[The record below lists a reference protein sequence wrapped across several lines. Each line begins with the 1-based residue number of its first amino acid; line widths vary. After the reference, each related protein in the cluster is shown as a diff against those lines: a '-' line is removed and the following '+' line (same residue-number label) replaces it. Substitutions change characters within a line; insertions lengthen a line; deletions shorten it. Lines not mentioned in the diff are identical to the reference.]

1 MRIIDTTSKLIL
13 TALLIGL
20 GAFAATT
27 SAVAQQVS
35 EPRVLSVHGDWTAY
49 TFQENGN
56 KVCYMASQPIKAEG
70 NYSRRGDIFA
80 LITHRPAEDSQNV
93 FSYVTGYTYKPNSE
107 VDVTIDGKKFTLF
120 TQNDMAWTVDD
131 QTDARLVDSIRKGS
145 RLSVKGTS
153 SRGTL
158 TTDTFSLRGSSAA
171 HDAISRE
178 CGIAP

>member
-1 MRIIDTTSKLIL
+1 MRIIDMTSKMVL

-20 GAFAATT
+20 GFLVAGNQAI
-27 SAVAQQVS
+27 AQQVS

-56 KVCYMASQPIKAEG
+56 KVCYIASQPIKAEG
-70 NYSRRGDIFA
+70 NYTRRGDIFA

-93 FSYVTGYTYKPNSE
+93 FSYVTGYTYRPNSE
-107 VDVTIDGKKFTLF
+107 VDVSIDGKKFTLF

-131 QTDARLVDSIRKGS
+131 QTDARLADAVRKGS
-145 RLSVKGTS
+145 RMTVKGTS
-153 SRGTL
+153 ARGTL